1 MYEQS
6 KQTLA
11 TDAKKKK
18 KKKVQHSSRPSI
30 ISASHSLV
38 AEYNIF
44 FFPVLLAAIG
54 WDKQG
59 IDEMAVDKSFSISV
73 YPQLRRGNLSIRHT
87 GLM

>member
-1 MYEQS
+1 MS
-6 KQTLA
+6 KASRHSLLTP
-11 TDAKKKK
+11 KKKK
-18 KKKVQHSSRPSI
+18 KKSATFFTPFDHFRITFTRRGVQH
-30 ISASHSLV
+30 
-38 AEYNIF
+38 F